1 MFKNHSDHKGPFV
14 TQPTAASARLLQRSL
29 LATAVLALSACS
41 TVQLQPLEPKNLAE
55 TARSDAAAIR
65 KDVEPLP
72 AALTLE
78 EAMARALKYNLE
90 RRAKMME
97 EALALGQF
105 DVSKYDM
112 LPKLVASAGYSWR
125 NNDKISLSR
134 SAADGT
140 LSPSQFISTD
150 REHSMHGLEFTW
162 SLLDLSLG
170 YYGAKQQGDRALI
183 ASEKRRKAMQ
193 QLILDT
199 RTAYWRATAAQ
210 KLRDN
215 VTNTIA
221 VAEDALKDARSAEG
235 QRLRNPIDSMRYQRQ
250 LLENMRLLE
259 SIDAE
264 LASSQVELAQLI
276 NAPLGQRIVLAD
288 QAERDVSGVLLGQ
301 PMAKLESLTLA
312 NNPDLRE
319 AHYNGRIARE
329 EVRRTMAK
337 LFPNVSLN
345 WGIKYDSDS
354 YLVNRD
360 WQEAGLQVTF
370 NLFNL
375 FTGPTQIKAAE
386 AGVAL
391 ADQRRL
397 AMHLGVLT
405 QMHLAR
411 LGLSNA
417 RKQFER
423 ADSIWAVDVKIAEL
437 VQNQQAAQSQSKL
450 EVVSNATTSTL
461 SLLRRYQALAQVQA
475 AENRFIA
482 SLGLEPQVG
491 SVQDLSVKQI
501 VDQLGKQLNNLGEFF
516 K

>member
-1 MFKNHSDHKGPFV
+1 
-14 TQPTAASARLLQRSL
+14 
-29 LATAVLALSACS
+29 
-41 TVQLQPLEPKNLAE
+41 
-55 TARSDAAAIR
+55 
-65 KDVEPLP
+65 
-72 AALTLE
+72 
-78 EAMARALKYNLE
+78 
-90 RRAKMME
+90 
-97 EALALGQF
+97 
-105 DVSKYDM
+105 
-112 LPKLVASAGYSWR
+112 
-125 NNDKISLSR
+125 
-134 SAADGT
+134 
-140 LSPSQFISTD
+140 
-150 REHSMHGLEFTW
+150 
-162 SLLDLSLG
+162 
-170 YYGAKQQGDRALI
+170 
-183 ASEKRRKAMQ
+183 
-193 QLILDT
+193 
-199 RTAYWRATAAQ
+199 
-210 KLRDN
+210 
-215 VTNTIA
+215 
-221 VAEDALKDARSAEG
+221 
-235 QRLRNPIDSMRYQRQ
+235 MRYQRQ

-288 QAERDVSGVLLGQ
+288 QPERGVSAVLLAQ
-301 PMAKLESLTLA
+301 PMDKLENLTLA

-337 LFPNVSLN
+337 LFPNVSMN

-397 AMHLGVLT
+397 AMHMGVLT

-411 LGLSNA
+411 LGLANA

-423 ADSIWAVDVKIAEL
+423 ADSIWAVDIKIAEL

-450 EVVSNATTSTL
+450 EVVSNATTATL
-461 SLLRRYQALAQVQA
+461 SQLRRFQALAQVQA

-482 SLGLEPQVG
+482 TLGLEPQVG

-501 VDQLGKQLNNLGEFF
+501 VDQLGKQFNNLGEFF

>member
-1 MFKNHSDHKGPFV
+1 M
-14 TQPTAASARLLQRSL
+14 
-29 LATAVLALSACS
+29 SACS
-41 TVQLQPLEPKNLAE
+41 TVQLQPLEPSALAKAAQAD
-55 TARSDAAAIR
+55 TALIR
-65 KDVEPLP
+65 KDVEPLSGP
-72 AALTLE
+72 LSLE

-97 EALALGQF
+97 ETLALGQF

-112 LPKLVASAGYSWR
+112 LPRLLASAGYSWR
-125 NNDKISLSR
+125 DNDKISLSR

-150 REHSMHGLEFTW
+150 REHLTRGLDFTW

-170 YYGAKQQGDRALI
+170 YYGAKQQGDRALV
-183 ASEKRRKAMQ
+183 AVERRHKAIQ
-193 QLILDT
+193 QVLLDT
-199 RTAYWRATAAQ
+199 RTAFWRATAAQ
-210 KLRDN
+210 KLQDT
-215 VTNTIA
+215 VQKTIA
-221 VAEDALKDARSAEG
+221 VAEEALKDARSAEG
-235 QRLRNPIDSMRYQRQ
+235 QRLRSPIDSMRYQRQ

-259 SIDAE
+259 GIDAE
-264 LASSQVELAQLI
+264 LGSAQVELAQLI
-276 NAPLGQRIVLAD
+276 NAPLGQSIVLAA
-288 QAERDVSGVLLGQ
+288 QPERDVSGVLLAQ
-301 PMAKLESLTLA
+301 PMARLESLTLA

-319 AHYNGRIARE
+319 AHYNTRIARE

-337 LFPNVSLN
+337 LYPNVSLN
-345 WGIKYDSDS
+345 WGVKYDSDS
-354 YLVNRD
+354 YMVNRD
-360 WQEAGLQVTF
+360 WQEAGLQVSF

-386 AGVAL
+386 AGVSL

-397 AMHLGVLT
+397 AMHVGVLT

-411 LGLSNA
+411 LALSNA
-417 RKQFER
+417 RKQFDR
-423 ADSIWAVDVKIAEL
+423 ADSIWAVDMKIANL
-437 VQNQQAAQSQSKL
+437 VQNQQTAQSQSKL
-450 EVVSNATTSTL
+450 EAVSNATTATL

-491 SVQDLSVKQI
+491 SVQELSVKQI
-501 VDQLGKQLNNLGEFF
+501 VEQLGKQFNTLGEFF

>member
-1 MFKNHSDHKGPFV
+1 VTHKST
-14 TQPTAASARLLQRSL
+14 TQAAVPSRTLKLLL
-29 LATAVLALSACS
+29 TAVAAAALSACS
-41 TVQLQPLEPKNLAE
+41 TVQLQPLEPKNLAD
-55 TARSDAAAIR
+55 TAKADATAIR

-78 EAMARALKYNLE
+78 EAMARALKYNLD

-112 LPKLVASAGYSWR
+112 LPKLVANAGYSWR

-134 SAADGT
+134 NSEDGA
-140 LSPSQFISTD
+140 LSPSRFISTD
-150 REHSMHGLEFTW
+150 RDHSLRGLDFTW

-183 ASEKRRKAMQ
+183 ATEKRRKAMQ

-210 KLRDN
+210 KLRDT
-215 VTNTIA
+215 VTKTIA

-235 QRLRNPIDSMRYQRQ
+235 QRLRSPIDSMRYQRQ

-264 LASSQVELAQLI
+264 LASAQVELAQLI

-288 QAERDVSGVLLGQ
+288 QPERDVSGTLLGQ

-397 AMHLGVLT
+397 AMHMGVLT

-411 LGLSNA
+411 LSLSNA

-423 ADSIWAVDVKIAEL
+423 ADSIWGVDMKIAEL
-437 VQNQQAAQSQSKL
+437 VQNQQTAQSQSKL
-450 EVVSNATTSTL
+450 EVVSNATTATL

-501 VDQLGKQLNNLGEFF
+501 VDQLGKQFNNLGDYF

>member
-1 MFKNHSDHKGPFV
+1 MTLSSSPN
-14 TQPTAASARLLQRSL
+14 AAPGRLAQASLL
-29 LATAVLALSACS
+29 LATVIALSACS
-41 TVQLQPLEPKNLAE
+41 TVQLQPLEPKGLAE

-65 KDVEPLP
+65 KDVDPLP

-150 REHSMHGLEFTW
+150 REHHLQGLEFTW

-183 ASEKRRKAMQ
+183 ATERRRKAMQ

-210 KLRDN
+210 RLRDT
-215 VTNTIA
+215 VTTTIA

-235 QRLRNPIDSMRYQRQ
+235 QRLRSPIDSMRYQRQ

-288 QAERDVSGVLLGQ
+288 QVERDVSGVLLAQ
-301 PMAKLESLTLA
+301 PMARLETITLA

-337 LFPNVSLN
+337 LFPNVSMN

-411 LGLSNA
+411 LGLANA

-423 ADSIWAVDVKIAEL
+423 ADSIWAVDIKIADM

-450 EVVSNATTSTL
+450 EVVSNATTATL
-461 SLLRRYQALAQVQA
+461 SQLRRFQALAQVQA

-482 SLGLEPQVG
+482 SLGLEPQIG
-491 SVQDLSVKQI
+491 SVQELSVKQI
-501 VDQLGKQLNNLGEFF
+501 VDQLGQQLNNLGDFF

>member
-1 MFKNHSDHKGPFV
+1 MKLQTTYAPAPSHSQLWQRGLI
-14 TQPTAASARLLQRSL
+14 AAA
-29 LATAVLALSACS
+29 AVALGACS
-41 TVQLQPLEPKNLAE
+41 TVEVQPLQPKDMGAA
-55 TARSDAAAIR
+55 TASDARAIR
-65 KDVEPLP
+65 KDVEPITAPLS
-72 AALTLE
+72 LE

-112 LPKLVASAGYSWR
+112 LPKLVASAGYTWR

-140 LSPSQFISTD
+140 LSPSQFISSD
-150 REHSMHGLEFTW
+150 RDHTLHGLEFTW

-183 ASEKRRKAMQ
+183 ALERRRKAMA
-193 QLILDT
+193 QLLLDV
-199 RTAYWRATAAQ
+199 RNAYWRATAAQ
-210 KLRDN
+210 KLQDL
-215 VTNTIA
+215 VKSTIA
-221 VAEDALKDARSAEG
+221 LAEDALKEARSAEG
-235 QRLRNPIDSMRYQRQ
+235 ERLRNPIDSLRYQRQ

-259 SIDAE
+259 SIEAE
-264 LASSQVELAQLI
+264 LTTAQVELAQLI
-276 NAPLGQRIVLAD
+276 NAPSGTNIVLAD
-288 QAERDVSGVLLGQ
+288 QAERDVSAVLLAQ
-301 PMAKLESLTLA
+301 PMARMETITLA

-319 AHYNGRIARE
+319 SHYNARIARE

-337 LFPNVSLN
+337 LFPNVSVN

-391 ADQRRL
+391 ADQRRM

-411 LGLSNA
+411 LSLANA
-417 RKQFER
+417 RKQFDR
-423 ADSIWAVDVKIAEL
+423 ADAIWTVDRKIAEL
-437 VQNQQAAQSQSKL
+437 VQSREAAQAQSKL
-450 EVVSNATTSTL
+450 EVVSNGTTATL

-482 SLGLEPQVG
+482 SLGIEPQIG
-491 SVQDLSVKQI
+491 SVQDLSVNQI
-501 VDQLGKQLNNLGEFF
+501 VEQFRRQFNALGQVFQ
-516 K
+516 